1 MSNIESNAAFFGMPN
16 FGTVG
21 ELASLLAKTG
31 NAFIQVYRD
40 ETRSQALRT
49 PEALSDL

>member
-1 MSNIESNAAFFGMPN
+1 MPN

-49 PEALSDL
+49 PEESIIGPVKCLK